1 MFNIFQRL
9 LRVRR
14 PERAVN
20 SELSNF
26 RILAE
31 GSPDAILR
39 IGMDMRPRYV
49 SPACARLFGVAPE
62 ELIGGSADQFIV
74 SEDVPKVASAVAQRF
89 AEKSGEP
96 TRVVFRIR
104 KKDTQS
110 IVWIEGSGQVVRD
123 AVTGEPE
130 EFVVV
135 ARDIT
140 EHVNLETRLLG
151 IAMTDGLTGVANRRA
166 FDDAIKSE

>member
-1 MFNIFQRL
+1 M
-9 LRVRR
+9 
-14 PERAVN
+14 
-20 SELSNF
+20 
-26 RILAE
+26 
-31 GSPDAILR
+31 
-39 IGMDMRPRYV
+39 
-49 SPACARLFGVAPE
+49 
-62 ELIGGSADQFIV
+62 IGGSADQFII

-110 IVWIEGSGQVVRD
+110 IVWIEGSGRVVRD

-130 EFVVV
+130 EIVVV

-140 EHVNLETRLLG
+140 EHVNLETRLL
-151 IAMTDGLTGVANRRA
+151 ALQ
-166 FDDAIKSE
+166 